1 MVPAEHPTQEMDEL
15 QRELMNGEPLLAS
28 LSFLSQASMAPP
40 HLVWILHVF
49 FLLAFVRLQAV
60 RMRMEDEQLC

>member
-1 MVPAEHPTQEMDEL
+1 MVPAEHPTQEVDEL
-15 QRELMNGEPLLAS
+15 QREVMNGEPLLVS

-49 FLLAFVRLQAV
+49 LLLTFVRLQAV